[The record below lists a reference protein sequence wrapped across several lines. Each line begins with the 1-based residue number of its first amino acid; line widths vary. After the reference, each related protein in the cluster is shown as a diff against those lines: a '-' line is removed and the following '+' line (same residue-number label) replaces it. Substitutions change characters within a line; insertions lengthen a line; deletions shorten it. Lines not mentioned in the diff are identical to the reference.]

1 MLVFQLA
8 DRWGE
13 SDPRK
18 IAALP
23 AQILNHWRAYFKLQ
37 GITADAVED
46 AAIPQPDQPS
56 QKSIDA
62 QCADVMRVLG
72 NG

>member
-1 MLVFQLA
+1 MLIFQLA

-18 IAALP
+18 IAGLP

-37 GITADAVED
+37 GITADADDEPVVH
-46 AAIPQPDQPS
+46 QPERLARSDV
-56 QKSIDA
+56 DA
-62 QCADVMRVLG
+62 QCAAVMKVLG

>member
-1 MLVFQLA
+1 MLIFQLA

-23 AQILNHWRAYFKLQ
+23 AQILNYWRAYFKLQ
-37 GITADAVED
+37 GITADAAED
-46 AAIPQPDQPS
+46 AFVRQPVQPAQS
-56 QKSIDA
+56 MIDA

>member
-1 MLVFQLA
+1 MLIFQLA

-23 AQILNHWRAYFKLQ
+23 AQILNYWRAYFKLQ
-37 GITADAVED
+37 ELLPMLLRMFLFINPFSLRKV
-46 AAIPQPDQPS
+46 
-56 QKSIDA
+56 
-62 QCADVMRVLG
+62 
-72 NG
+72 

>member
-1 MLVFQLA
+1 MLIFQLA

-23 AQILNHWRAYFKLQ
+23 AQVLNHWRAYFKLQ
-37 GITADAVED
+37 GITADTAED
-46 AAIPQPDQPS
+46 APVHQPAQPVQS
-56 QKSIDA
+56 TLDA